1 MRRGQGFTLLEVM
14 IAVAFIAVAAVAVL
28 RTQGQGLLLA
38 EQARFT
44 ARAVFLARQVL
55 NETHAQADL
64 LPGQDSD
71 AFPDPLS
78 DFEWQRRVTSV
89 SGFPG
94 LYKVEVRVHRAEKP
108 PEEGIGLTG
117 FTYREP
123 R

>member
-55 NETHAQADL
+55 NETHAQDDL
-64 LPGQDSD
+64 LQGNNGE

-78 DFEWQRRVTSV
+78 DFKWERRVTPV

-94 LYKVEVRVHRAEKP
+94 LYRVKITVLRGEQP
-108 PEEGIGLTG
+108 DGEGVKLTG